1 MLIIS
6 KGFRAAGFPLDR
18 SLIPGCILPHKLVG
32 LGQVLCQI
40 HTVGI
45 GHLSIGS
52 LRHSIRL
59 PKGNAPLEKQP
70 QLGPHGMGAGFHNNE
85 AALGDGFQLV
95 RSEQGTLHHLEGLT
109 GVVLATAHGAG
120 QDGAAAQGFG
130 QHLGGLAVGGKAT
143 ENGVLS

>member
-1 MLIIS
+1 M
-6 KGFRAAGFPLDR
+6 GE
-18 SLIPGCILPHKLVG
+18 ILF
-32 LGQVLCQI
+32 QI
-40 HTVGI
+40 YTVGI

-52 LRHSIRL
+52 LRHSIQF

-70 QLGPHGMGAGFHNNE
+70 QLGAHGMGTGLHHNE

-95 RSEQGTLHHLEGLT
+95 RGEKGTLHHLQALAWI
-109 GVVLATAHGAG
+109 VLATAHGAG

-130 QHLGGLAVGGKAT
+130 QHFSGLAVGGKAT